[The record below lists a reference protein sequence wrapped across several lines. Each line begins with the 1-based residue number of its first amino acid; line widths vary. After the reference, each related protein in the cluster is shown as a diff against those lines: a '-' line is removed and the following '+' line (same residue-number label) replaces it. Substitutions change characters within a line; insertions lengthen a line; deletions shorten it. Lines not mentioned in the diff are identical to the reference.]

1 MLSIQGLAVYRVDSE
16 NIYRTN
22 LGTGVSMSNLFRIST
37 MLLGAAIASWA
48 YTPPSAVV
56 SALNSY
62 RGFSELTSA
71 AGSMDPDTYAKNLIT
86 WQMDHGGFC
95 KAYASK
101 YTSAWDNS
109 TAKCSWTNG
118 GTALGT
124 FDNNATVQEMRYL
137 ATRYKA
143 TTNATNKAAFQA
155 AFQKAVGFVLKSQPA
170 SGGWPQVYPERENYS
185 DMATYNDNAMVRV
198 MVLVQ
203 DIVNGAAPFDSDIIT
218 STQKSQLTAALA
230 KAVDFALKAQIVN
243 GGVPTVWCAQHD
255 PVTYKPVGA
264 RAYELASKSGSESAG
279 IVWFLMNWPDQSA
292 VIQNAVKGALNWY
305 KKNKVSDL
313 KFSNGEFVA
322 SAGASM
328 WYRFYEVDSDAYFF
342 CDREGESTKTQDITQ
357 ISAERRTGYQWAGD
371 YGSKLLSVES
381 AYLSAIASVVNSSSS
396 AKPSSSSVTSSSSV
410 ASSSSSSATSSSSVA
425 VATEALCGSTQCI
438 TVLQGEEF
446 CNIQG
451 VAESK
456 NGGYMGSGYANAD
469 NAADSAMGT
478 RIEVSAD
485 GQTTIYIRYANGGG
499 AARNAKLL
507 WGSKVLLEILEFPA
521 TASWTDWA
529 TLQVNVDWT
538 AGNDSLV
545 LQPLSASGLANID
558 WLGWNVN
565 TLNITASCAAPP
577 PLAIVD
583 ERMRLQ
589 VSPVRIRTFDLM
601 GRGR

>member
-1 MLSIQGLAVYRVDSE
+1 MFHSLRV
-16 NIYRTN
+16 
-22 LGTGVSMSNLFRIST
+22 LFVV
-37 MLLGAAIASWA
+37 LGAAAAAWT
-48 YTPPSAVV
+48 YTAPSAAV

-62 RGFSELTSA
+62 RSFSELTSA
-71 AGSMDPDTYAKNLIT
+71 AGSMDLDTYAKNLIT

-124 FDNNATVQEMRYL
+124 FDNNATVQEMRFL

-143 TTNATNKAAFQA
+143 TSNATNKAAFQA

-203 DIVNGAAPFDSDIIT
+203 DIVNGVAPFDSDIIT
-218 STQKSQLTAALA
+218 ATQKTQLSTALG

-292 VIQNAVKGALNWY
+292 AVQNAVKGALNWY

-313 KFSNGEFVA
+313 KFSNGAFVA

-342 CDREGESTKTQDITQ
+342 CDRAGESTKTQDITQ
-357 ISAERRTGYQWAGD
+357 ISEERRTGYQWAGD
-371 YGSKLLSVES
+371 YGSKLLGVES
-381 AYLSAIASVVNSSSS
+381 AYLTAIASVVVSSSS
-396 AKPSSSSVTSSSSV
+396 SKPSSSSAVSSSSV
-410 ASSSSSSATSSSSVA
+410 ASSSSSSVVSSSSA
-425 VATEALCGSTQCI
+425 AGATEALCGSAQCI
-438 TVLQGEEF
+438 TVLQGEDF

-451 VAESK
+451 VVESK

-469 NAADSAMGT
+469 NSIDSAVGT

-485 GQTTIYIRYANGGG
+485 GQATIYIRYANGGG
-499 AARNAKLL
+499 VARNAKLL
-507 WGSKVLLEILEFPA
+507 WGSKVLQEILEFPA

-529 TLQVNVDWT
+529 TIAVNVDWT
-538 AGNDSLV
+538 TGNDSLV
-545 LQPLSASGLANID
+545 FQPLSASGLANID
-558 WLGWNVN
+558 WLGWSDPSLSVP
-565 TLNITASCAAPP
+565 ASCEAPP
-577 PLAIVD
+577 PLSILG
-583 ERMRLQ
+583 ERMR
-589 VSPVRIRTFDLM
+589 VRLTPDRVRSFDLL
-601 GRGR
+601 GRGHN